1 MGDMDKFHGLV
12 VFVAARSLLGVF
24 SVDGEDGRKTAPAGR
39 RSIYCICKQAQRH
52 QELSANFI

>member
-24 SVDGEDGRKTAPAGR
+24 SVDGEDGRKTAPAACRGCF
-39 RSIYCICKQAQRH
+39 SVNW
-52 QELSANFI
+52 ELFLCNVGPVHL

>member
-24 SVDGEDGRKTAPAGR
+24 SVDGEDGRKTAPADR
-39 RSIYCICKQAQRH
+39 RSIVLYLQT
-52 QELSANFI
+52 SATSAGAKC

>member
-1 MGDMDKFHGLV
+1 MDKFHGLV

-39 RSIYCICKQAQRH
+39 RSISYICKQAQRH
-52 QELSANFI
+52 QELSANSI